1 MNTNNVNS
9 PKRRFRSFEGE
20 WEQRKLGNIASMHAR
35 IGWQNLRT
43 SEFLDNGDYYLITGT
58 DFLNGRINF
67 EKCHYVNKERYQQDK
82 KIQVGK
88 GSILITKDGTLGKVA
103 LVTDLNKPATLNAGV
118 FNVVVK
124 VPSINETYLYQ
135 YLAAPF
141 LMDYV
146 SKRATGGTIKHLN
159 QGILVEFPVDIPSY
173 KEQVTIGQFLVC
185 LDNAVTL
192 HQHKLDKLKN
202 LKKAYLSEMFPAEGE
217 RVPKRRFPGFEGEW
231 EHKKLGQLMDV
242 GSVKRVHQSDWRD
255 RGVRFLRA
263 RDIVSESKNKK
274 PDDFLYIDEEL
285 YKKYSAISGMVEKG
299 DLLVTGVGTIGVPML
314 VESSEPLYFKD
325 GNIIWFKNKNLLD
338 GHFFYYSFTARAIQ
352 KFIGDVAGVGTV
364 GTYTIDSGKNT
375 PIILPVTK
383 EEQVVIGN
391 FFKKLDQSITLQQQ
405 KLDKL
410 NDLKKAYLSE
420 LFV

>member
-1 MNTNNVNS
+1 MTNS
-9 PKRRFRSFEGE
+9 KHIPKRRFKEFELDDEWNLLKLDEVAKYRNGKAHENSISLQGKFIVVNSKFISTNGEVKKFTDLQIEPIFKNEISFVLSDVPNGRAIARTFLIDQNDKYTLN
-20 WEQRKLGNIASMHAR
+20 QRIAAITPNSNISP
-35 IGWQNLRT
+35 
-43 SEFLDNGDYYLITGT
+43 YYLYVLLNRNKY
-58 DFLNGRINF
+58 FLEFDDGVKQTNLSKADVLEF
-67 EKCHYVNKERYQQDK
+67 KEYYP
-82 KIQVGK
+82 I
-88 GSILITKDGTLGKVA
+88 S
-103 LVTDLNKPATLNAGV
+103 
-118 FNVVVK
+118 
-124 VPSINETYLYQ
+124 
-135 YLAAPF
+135 
-141 LMDYV
+141 
-146 SKRATGGTIKHLN
+146 
-159 QGILVEFPVDIPSY
+159 
-173 KEQVTIGQFLVC
+173 KEQSMIGNFFQTIDSLI
-185 LDNAVTL
+185 TL
-192 HQHKLDKLKN
+192 HQHKLDKLKD
-202 LKKAYLSEMFPAEGE
+202 LKKAYLTEMFPAEGE
-217 RVPKRRFPGFEGEW
+217 CVPKRRFPGFEGEW

-375 PIILPVTK
+375 PILLPVTK
-383 EEQVVIGN
+383 EEQVVIGD
-391 FFKKLDQSITLQQQ
+391 FFKKLDQSISLQQQ

-410 NDLKKAYLSE
+410 NDLKKAYLNE

>member
-1 MNTNNVNS
+1 MDTKNDYT
-9 PKRRFRSFEGE
+9 PKRRFPGFEGE
-20 WEQRKLGNIASMHAR
+20 WEQRKLADIVEINSGKDYKHLIEGEVPVYGTGGYMLSVSEALSYRDGIGIGRKGTIDKPYILRAPFWTVDTLFYCVPKEKDDLQFVNAIFERINWRSYDESTGVPSLSKVIINNIQVFSSCIDEQR
-35 IGWQNLRT
+35 TIG
-43 SEFLDNGDYYLITGT
+43 
-58 DFLNGRINF
+58 DFLLKV
-67 EKCHYVNKERYQQDK
+67 EKQ
-82 KIQVGK
+82 I
-88 GSILITKDGTLGKVA
+88 S
-103 LVTDLNKPATLNAGV
+103 
-118 FNVVVK
+118 
-124 VPSINETYLYQ
+124 
-135 YLAAPF
+135 
-141 LMDYV
+141 
-146 SKRATGGTIKHLN
+146 
-159 QGILVEFPVDIPSY
+159 
-173 KEQVTIGQFLVC
+173 
-185 LDNAVTL
+185 L

-231 EHKKLGQLMDV
+231 EQKKLGQLMDV

-263 RDIVSESKNKK
+263 RDIVSESKNNR
-274 PDDFLYIDEEL
+274 PDEFLYIDEEL
-285 YKKYSAISGMVEKG
+285 YKKYSAISGVVEKG

-375 PIILPVTK
+375 PILLPVTK

-391 FFKKLDQSITLQQQ
+391 FFNKLDQSISLQQQ
-405 KLDKL
+405 KLDEL
-410 NDLKKAYLSE
+410 NDLKKAYLNE

>member
-159 QGILVEFPVDIPSY
+159 QGILVDFPVDIPSY

-231 EHKKLGQLMDV
+231 EIKKLKELTEYRRGSFPQPYGKSEWYGGSGSMPFVQVVDV
-242 GSVKRVHQSDWRD
+242 LSNLKLAETTKQQISKLAQNHSVFVPQGTVVITLQGSIGRVAITQYDSYVD
-255 RGVRFLRA
+255 RTLLIFEKFLFPT
-263 RDIVSESKNKK
+263 DIYYWALSIQQKFDIESKKA
-274 PDDFLYIDEEL
+274 P
-285 YKKYSAISGMVEKG
+285 G
-299 DLLVTGVGTIGVPML
+299 GTI
-314 VESSEPLYFKD
+314 K
-325 GNIIWFKNKNLLD
+325 
-338 GHFFYYSFTARAIQ
+338 
-352 KFIGDVAGVGTV
+352 
-364 GTYTIDSGKNT
+364 TI
-375 PIILPVTK
+375 TK
-383 EEQVVIGN
+383 EALSEFEIFLPTLDEQKQIGS
-391 FFKKLDQSITLQQQ
+391 FFQQLDKSISLQQQ

-410 NDLKKAYLSE
+410 NDLKKAYLNE

>member
-1 MNTNNVNS
+1 MDTKN
-9 PKRRFRSFEGE
+9 
-20 WEQRKLGNIASMHAR
+20 
-35 IGWQNLRT
+35 
-43 SEFLDNGDYYLITGT
+43 DYT
-58 DFLNGRINF
+58 
-67 EKCHYVNKERYQQDK
+67 
-82 KIQVGK
+82 
-88 GSILITKDGTLGKVA
+88 
-103 LVTDLNKPATLNAGV
+103 
-118 FNVVVK
+118 
-124 VPSINETYLYQ
+124 
-135 YLAAPF
+135 
-141 LMDYV
+141 
-146 SKRATGGTIKHLN
+146 
-159 QGILVEFPVDIPSY
+159 
-173 KEQVTIGQFLVC
+173 
-185 LDNAVTL
+185 
-192 HQHKLDKLKN
+192 
-202 LKKAYLSEMFPAEGE
+202 
-217 RVPKRRFPGFEGEW
+217 PKRRFPGFEGEW

-285 YKKYSAISGMVEKG
+285 YRKYSAISGMVEKG

-375 PIILPVTK
+375 PILLPVTK
-383 EEQVVIGN
+383 EEQVVIGD
-391 FFKKLDQSITLQQQ
+391 FFKKLDQTISLQQQ

-410 NDLKKAYLSE
+410 NDLKKAYLNE

>member
-1 MNTNNVNS
+1 MTNSKHV
-9 PKRRFRSFEGE
+9 PKRRFKEFELDSE
-20 WEQRKLGNIASMHAR
+20 WELKKLGDFGSVEMCKRIFKNETSDKFDIPFYKIGTFGKQADSYISREKFESYKNSFPYPKKGDLLLSASGSIGNVVEYRGEDAYFQDSNIVWLNHSGKINNTFLKQFYSIASWEG
-35 IGWQNLRT
+35 I
-43 SEFLDNGDYYLITGT
+43 EGT
-58 DFLNGRINF
+58 
-67 EKCHYVNKERYQQDK
+67 
-82 KIQVGK
+82 
-88 GSILITKDGTLGKVA
+88 
-103 LVTDLNKPATLNAGV
+103 
-118 FNVVVK
+118 
-124 VPSINETYLYQ
+124 
-135 YLAAPF
+135 
-141 LMDYV
+141 
-146 SKRATGGTIKHLN
+146 TIKRLYN
-159 QGILVEFPVDIPSY
+159 KNILETKISLPSMH
-173 KEQVTIGQFLVC
+173 EQKQIGKFFQTIDSLIS
-185 LDNAVTL
+185 L
-192 HQHKLDKLKN
+192 HQHKLDKLKD
-202 LKKAYLSEMFPAEGE
+202 LKKAYLTEMFPAEGE

-231 EHKKLGQLMDV
+231 EQKKLGQLMDV

-263 RDIVSESKNKK
+263 RDIVSESKNKR

-285 YKKYSAISGMVEKG
+285 YKKYSAISGVVEKG

-375 PIILPVTK
+375 PILLPVTK
-383 EEQVVIGN
+383 EEQVVIGD
-391 FFKKLDQSITLQQQ
+391 FFKKLDQSVTLQQH

-410 NDLKKAYLSE
+410 NDLKKAYLNE